1 MLVVMG
7 TNSISEGDGQGVY
20 ALAADDERRMYRR
33 VMLRRD
39 GKLLWRGLTRAIPV
53 RTVDVSEG
61 GARVHVPGERLPGV
75 GQAVEVVV
83 VSSSTVLVPRGALRS
98 ATVVRVDEGTGHV
111 AVRFDEPAGLDG
123 LLPLP
128 PRELAAA

>member
-1 MLVVMG
+1 MG
-7 TNSISEGDGQGVY
+7 TNSKPDFDGLNSY
-20 ALAADDERRMYRR
+20 ALASDDERRAYSRL
-33 VMLRRD
+33 MLRRD
-39 GKLLWRGLTRAIPV
+39 GKLLWRGLSRAVAV

-83 VSSSTVLVPRGALRS
+83 VSSSTVLVPRAALRG

-111 AVRFDEPAGLDG
+111 AVRFDEPASIESLQAA
-123 LLPLP
+123 P

>member
-1 MLVVMG
+1 MLMVMG
-7 TNSISEGDGQGVY
+7 TNSKSDIDGKGLY
-20 ALAADDERRMYRR
+20 ELAADDERRAYSRL
-33 VMLRRD
+33 MLRRD
-39 GKLLWRGLTRAIPV
+39 GKLLWRGLSRAVPV

-83 VSSSTVLVPRGALRS
+83 VSSSTVLVPRAALRS
-98 ATVVRVDEGTGHV
+98 ATVVRVDDGTGHV
-111 AVRFDEPAGLDG
+111 AVRFDEPASIEG
-123 LLPLP
+123 LLAAP